1 MWRRCFLGWAQ
12 DFLEPKHSHRSLVR
26 MLISEVS
33 VRCTGHLLAIS
44 SSRECCSALKGP
56 SNRTSRSILSS
67 MPSLL
72 SHSEQSAA
80 YIFECRS
87 QTVTRS
93 SGQFF
98 FRAYIPTVIEV
109 QEPRAASK
117 NSYGDGPV
125 SLPPTLSG
133 SSPFSRCRPAAICCA
148 NVPPSPQT
156 MTSAD
161 VIPSRTALIF
171 TSQSPHHMMSTRFST
186 PPEPKT
192 LHRRA
197 TSTHN
202 ARNSKLSHALD
213 VIVKSLA

>member
-1 MWRRCFLGWAQ
+1 
-12 DFLEPKHSHRSLVR
+12 

-67 MPSLL
+67 MPFLV

-98 FRAYIPTVIEV
+98 FRAYIATVIEV
-109 QEPRAASK
+109 QEPRAAS
-117 NSYGDGPV
+117 
-125 SLPPTLSG
+125 
-133 SSPFSRCRPAAICCA
+133 R
-148 NVPPSPQT
+148 
-156 MTSAD
+156 
-161 VIPSRTALIF
+161 
-171 TSQSPHHMMSTRFST
+171 
-186 PPEPKT
+186 
-192 LHRRA
+192 
-197 TSTHN
+197 
-202 ARNSKLSHALD
+202 
-213 VIVKSLA
+213 KS